1 MSFSESECVVPGGSG
16 GFDGVDG
23 CEDRIRRGLGSF
35 GSGNGV
41 GGVVAGDEMIR
52 ILNKERDCCVM
63 REGERWR
70 DGVGVRWTD
79 RGS

>member
-23 CEDRIRRGLGSF
+23 GEDGVCGGFRCV

-41 GGVVAGDEMIR
+41 GGVVIVDEM
-52 ILNKERDCCVM
+52 L
-63 REGERWR
+63 
-70 DGVGVRWTD
+70 
-79 RGS
+79 